1 LLEACARKEA
11 FPVPPSEPPLQS
23 QAAVRQRA
31 GLDGCPAVAG
41 TAKAIRQ
48 DGVYPLALPG

>member
-1 LLEACARKEA
+1 MLEACARKEA